1 MLCLSVLWAGAATAL
16 SCLAPG
22 PGQPPP
28 QPKQHIPR
36 HANLPPVVGEGSGY
50 ISMSSAEGSARVFWT
65 VPESGNVKIKIE
77 IPPQG
82 GKKADRGGKN

>member
-1 MLCLSVLWAGAATAL
+1 MLGLSLLWASAAAAL

-28 QPKQHIPR
+28 QPKQHPPR

-50 ISMSSAEGSARVFWT
+50 ISMSGAEGSARVFWT
-65 VPESGNVKIKIE
+65 MPEQGRVKVSVE
-77 IPPQG
+77 IPPRGKSPG
-82 GKKADRGGKN
+82 GRGAQ